1 MKADVRT
8 TKSAGLRPPPRRAPQ
23 RIATDAELR
32 AFQRTMLHALV
43 RPLTAEDD
51 LAPTWTDGRPMAEVA
66 AEFIKPND
74 RLTAFERL
82 EIYSRSYWFRLID
95 CVHDDSPG
103 LRALLG
109 EERFGELVRAYLAK
123 YPSRSFTLRNLT
135 ARLAQFIHE
144 EPKWTRPLTALAHAV
159 ARFEWAQTVAFD
171 GEARPVI
178 AAEDLART
186 APENLRLGL
195 QPYLTLFAA
204 PWPVDDYVLA
214 VKRRDGR
221 RGETSNTVDR
231 GDGATSLAAA
241 KRVPRP
247 PRRRAWIVIHRFE
260 NRIYYKRV
268 EPAAFRV
275 LTAIAAGEPLAEAL
289 AAAGPRVRPARVR
302 AWFEEWTALG
312 WLCRAGR
319 RPGR

>member
-1 MKADVRT
+1 MKADAGK
-8 TKSAGLRPPPRRAPQ
+8 TKPAGLRPPPRRVPQ

-43 RPLTAEDD
+43 RPLTADDD
-51 LAPTWTDGRPMAEVA
+51 LAPRWRDGRPMAEVA

-82 EIYSRSYWFRLID
+82 QIYSRSYWFRLID
-95 CVHDDSPG
+95 CVHDDAPG

-109 EERFGELVRAYLAK
+109 EEKFAALVRAYLAR

-135 ARLAQFIHE
+135 ARLAQFIRE
-144 EPKWTRPLTALAHAV
+144 EPRWTRPHTALAHAV

-171 GEARPVI
+171 GEARPVLTP
-178 AAEDLART
+178 EDLART
-186 APENLRLGL
+186 APEKLRLGL

-204 PWPVDDYVLA
+204 EWPVDDYVLA
-214 VKRRDGR
+214 VKRREGR
-221 RGETSNTVDR
+221 RGETSNTPEGGASAADR
-231 GDGATSLAAA
+231 GEP

-247 PRRRAWIVIHRFE
+247 RRGRAWIVVHRFE

-275 LTAIAAGEPLAEAL
+275 LAAIAAGRMLARAL
-289 AAAGPRVRPARVR
+289 AVAGPRVRPARVR

-312 WLCRAGR
+312 WLCRVA
-319 RPGR
+319 